1 MDINTNTLNA
11 ILSDYIDRQFKK
23 LSAEELKENI
33 DLMIAIYFKWKKSWV
48 DELNKILMGTAFW
61 WETETEM
68 ENINSA
74 VKDWINNIHWISD
87 EDDKELSRRSITG
100 E

>member
-1 MDINTNTLNA
+1 METLNA

-33 DLMIAIYFKWKKSWV
+33 DLLIAIYFKWKKSWV